1 MKNAITIIALT
12 FVAAAVVMAAFIAS
26 RLSEQAVSLL
36 TGIVFGLLL
45 GLPIGAAIGWYI
57 RGHRPAERIVT
68 NAQPV
73 VYVSQPPSSLV
84 QGYAALPAN
93 HVWNG
98 SYAVG
103 QGAPMSAPR
112 QFVIGG
118 EEIVY
123 HEPDAIR

>member
-1 MKNAITIIALT
+1 MKNATTIIVLT

-45 GLPIGAAIGWYI
+45 GLPIGAAIGWYV

-68 NAQPV
+68 NAQPM
-73 VYVSQPPSSLV
+73 VYVSQPQLAQS
-84 QGYAALPAN
+84 YAALPAN

-98 SYAVG
+98 SYSVG
-103 QGAPMSAPR
+103 PGAPISAPR

-123 HEPDAIR
+123 HEPDALR

>member
-45 GLPIGAAIGWYI
+45 GLPIGAAIGWYV
-57 RGHRPAERIVT
+57 RGHRSAERIVT
-68 NAQPV
+68 SAQPM
-73 VYVSQPPSSLV
+73 VYMSQPQPPLAQS
-84 QGYAALPAN
+84 YPALSAN
-93 HVWNG
+93 NVWNG
-98 SYAVG
+98 SYSVG
-103 QGAPMSAPR
+103 PGAPMSAPR

>member
-1 MKNAITIIALT
+1 MKNATTIIVLT

-45 GLPIGAAIGWYI
+45 GLPVGAAIGWYV
-57 RGHRPAERIVT
+57 RGHHPAERSVT
-68 NAQPV
+68 NAQPMI
-73 VYVSQPPSSLV
+73 YVSQPPAQS
-84 QGYAALPAN
+84 YAALPAN
-93 HVWNG
+93 NVWNG
-98 SYAVG
+98 SYSVG
-103 QGAPMSAPR
+103 PGAPMSAPR

>member
-45 GLPIGAAIGWYI
+45 GLPIGAAIGWYV
-57 RGHRPAERIVT
+57 RGHRPTERVVSP
-68 NAQPV
+68 QPM
-73 VYVSQPPSSLV
+73 VYVSQPQPPLV

-93 HVWNG
+93 NVWNG
-98 SYAVG
+98 SYSVG
-103 QGAPMSAPR
+103 PGAPISAPR

-118 EEIVY
+118 EELVY